1 MKVAFKAIV
10 LSVLL
15 FASFSTLQA
24 QRGGGRDV
32 TPETR
37 ATQKTER
44 MKQDLGLTDKQA
56 EKIKEINLKYAQKAD
71 ENRNA
76 QAAER
81 EKKRAE
87 RDAVQAEHQKEIEN
101 VLTKEQREKWTQI
114 RKERPERKRDGNS
127 APRGKFKNG
136 KRGKLSKPD
145 KMEDQ

>member
-1 MKVAFKAIV
+1 MKVTFKAFA
-10 LSVLL
+10 LSVLV

-24 QRGGGRDV
+24 QRGPGRDA

-37 ATQKTER
+37 ATKQTER
-44 MKQDLGLTDKQA
+44 MKQDLGLTDEQA
-56 EKIKEINLKYAQKAD
+56 EKIKEINLKYAQKA
-71 ENRNA
+71 EESRKA
-76 QAAER
+76 QATER

-87 RDAVQAEHQKEIEN
+87 RDAVQAEHQKEIES

-114 RKERPERKRDGNS
+114 RKERKEGRNG